1 MKLEEGCETETFM
14 VQFPANMV
22 LFLLYFLNP
31 KIILIVSLSVS
42 RIQEFEIQFLILSSM
57 INKAILPVMLI
68 IRQYSQYCF
77 QRF

>member
-22 LFLLYFLNP
+22 LFLLFLNP